1 MRKNSVWAGATGALV
16 VGLSAGGAMAD
27 QVSFAFSGSI
37 ASGHSAAATFTFDD
51 VAHTAVIRIENT
63 IDSAHNSLGS
73 RALTGLFWNM
83 SPGSLP
89 FTGVSATAG
98 TPVNNPGGFDPT
110 QLWAFRGDLSAGST
124 PFGTQF
130 GLGAAGFDVFSGAN
144 MLAPGGPQP
153 QPNGIDGGIL
163 SQTGDAYG
171 GQNQNPMWR
180 SFVELT
186 FNVPSS
192 FFAGGIG
199 NIAVSDVGWQFG
211 SEFNEPGITVVPL
224 PAGVWAGAA
233 GILGVAGWQGL
244 RRRRLA
250 S

>member
-1 MRKNSVWAGATGALV
+1 MQKNTVRAGAACALV
-16 VGLSAGGAMAD
+16 VGLSAGAAMAD
-27 QVSFAFSGSI
+27 QVSFNFSGSI

-51 VAHTAVIRIENT
+51 VAHTAVIRIANT
-63 IDSAHNSLGS
+63 IDSLHNSLGS

-98 TPVNNPGGFDPT
+98 TPVNNPGGLSPT

-144 MLAPGGPQP
+144 MLAPGGPLP

-192 FFAGGIG
+192 FFAGGIN
-199 NIAVSDVGWQFG
+199 NITVGDVAWQFG
-211 SEFNEPGITVVPL
+211 SGFDEPGITVVPL

-233 GILGVAGWQGL
+233 GILAVAGWQGL